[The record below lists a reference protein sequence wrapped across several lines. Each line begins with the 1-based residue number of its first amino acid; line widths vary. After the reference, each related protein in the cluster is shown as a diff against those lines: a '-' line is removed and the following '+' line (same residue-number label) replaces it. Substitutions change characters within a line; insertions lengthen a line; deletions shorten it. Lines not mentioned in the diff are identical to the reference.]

1 MKKIIRLKGIV
12 IEDLVNYKKPSMF
25 LVTST
30 CNWKCCNEGGFDK
43 KVCQNSSLIS
53 APTKEIDIDNI
64 VKLYLGDPL
73 TQAVVIGG
81 LEPFEQFEEIVSF
94 IEYFRQFS
102 EDDIVIYTGYYEKEI
117 YSMVEELKAYSNIV
131 IKFGRYVP
139 NQKPHLDKEL
149 GINLASDNQYGK
161 RIS

>member
-139 NQKPHLDKEL
+139 NQKPHFDKEL